1 MMLQD
6 GSAIKKLA
14 QSNLSTKEKIIA
26 KINDLLN
33 MIAKV
38 FESVIGTSNEYA
50 ELREAKANFEEL
62 QRRWNAALA
71 DATETFNGAQGA
83 QNADSVIQ
91 YSMRDEQRFNPDGK
105 TLDQLLHDIRYSA
118 QSFERRYLYFGRFT
132 SEFRNMLHD
141 AGIEV
146 HDLPI
151 AMNYRDAY
159 LSMVSKEEGRY
170 KGENINYH
178 NLGENGLKSA
188 IASISSP
195 DAIIRSKRDG
205 RIELALGFVDY
216 KGQQGLA
223 VVVLNSIAVNAQRHI
238 DAHIVASIYGKRNI
252 DNFIAK
258 ADADGRLIY
267 SKKEDSAQGISP
279 VQYRGNIN
287 AKSSD
292 TIVPQSEH
300 GVNMDSMKKTEKY
313 SLLNCNI
320 K

>member
-1 MMLQD
+1 MQALDEVVADACEMMLQD

-33 MIAKV
+33 MIAKA
-38 FESVIGTSNEYA
+38 FEGVTGTSNEYA

-62 QRRWNAALA
+62 QRRWNDALA

-83 QNADSVIQ
+83 QNADAVIQ

-159 LSMVSKEEGRY
+159 LSMVSREEGRY

-195 DAIIRSKRDG
+195 EAVLRSKRDG
-205 RIELALGFVDY
+205 CVELALNFVDY
-216 KGQQGLA
+216 KGQQVLA
-223 VVVLNSIAVNAQRHI
+223 VVELNSDAHNLANYV
-238 DAHIVASIYGKRNI
+238 DAHIVASVYGRRNI
-252 DNFIAK
+252 NLYIAK
-258 ADADGRLIY
+258 AQSEGRIIY
-267 SKKEDSAQGISP
+267 NKKEIPRKACPQYNTGGIS
-279 VQYRGNIN
+279 
-287 AKSSD
+287 
-292 TIVPQSEH
+292 T
-300 GVNMDSMKKTEKY
+300 
-313 SLLNCNI
+313 
-320 K
+320 